1 MRYEDERLSKPSRTL
16 VFSEMSEST
25 EATLMDIAASNLKSH
40 LVVSDKGRKTGF
52 LEFES
57 LKDSIAVYASFTDKA
72 VNCRYGNYRLFIH
85 ITSDTSLCTYNVF
98 KRTVQDHLRTLVP
111 DANIMYFKL
120 FQIGDRLT
128 GNGYIVVDKHD
139 HAKMLVRQDA
149 DFVCRGEGNPDALV
163 TFQLHNF
170 KRKRRPEGG
179 RGAAEGG
186 RGAAE
191 GGRGSD
197 GEF

>member
-25 EATLMDIAASNLKSH
+25 ETMLMDIASSNLTSH

-120 FQIGDRLT
+120 FQVGDRLT

-139 HAKMLVRQDA
+139 HARLLVRRDA
-149 DFVCRGEGNPDALV
+149 DFMCRDEGNPDALV

-170 KRKRRPEGG
+170 KRKRRYTNGSRDAPRGG
-179 RGAAEGG
+179 RGAE
-186 RGAAE
+186 RTTPT
-191 GGRGSD
+191 D
-197 GEF
+197 GDY